1 MLTPTRS
8 RTKNTRGAVVT
19 GAPAFAVVGATVGPG
34 TVVGA
39 AMVAATTVVD
49 GAVVVGGADVEDA
62 SLPACWR
69 SAAIA
74 GRGESSARD
83 PGATI
88 RINHATPATIDP
100 SRTAYVEFSATHC
113 ESAAVRTACIG
124 QENHSLR

>member
-1 MLTPTRS
+1 MLTPTKS

-19 GAPAFAVVGATVGPG
+19 GAPALVVVGAVVGPG

-39 AMVAATTVVD
+39 AIVEATAVVD
-49 GAVVVGGADVEDA
+49 GANVVGGADVVDA
-62 SLPACWR
+62 SLPACSR
-69 SAAIA
+69 SAAMR
-74 GRGESSARD
+74 GRGGSSARD
-83 PGATI
+83 PGAII
-88 RINHATPATIDP
+88 RIIQATPATIDP